1 MLDSY
6 IFWYFMIGVIFM
18 FLLEVLSHVFY
29 DHIVAI
35 DPDEVPS
42 YDWFTRIF
50 TIVLWPVQLVYI
62 LHAFIKGEI

>member
-1 MLDSY
+1 
-6 IFWYFMIGVIFM
+6 M

-29 DHIVAI
+29 DHIVAV

-62 LHAFIKGEI
+62 VNAFIKGEI